1 MLQKNTAKKWYAKQI
16 HDSKP
21 RKTTNRKSTERA
33 VPGNRFA
40 DAAKIIFTEKPANMG
55 ENLMDIII
63 VSNGR
68 NGYLRTVTKHGIDTC
83 VMSSSLITFNFII
96 IEQAKHVV
104 YKIPRVKTMHYDFEF
119 NYNRCL
125 NLGLKHS
132 TTKYVALCNNDLDFR
147 PFWAE
152 NIIAAMGNTYLSA
165 SPSRYGQRKGIAEGY
180 EIAKQLNG
188 WCIVINRAVLD
199 KIGKLDEGV
208 KFWYS
213 DDIYADQLR
222 AQGIKHILVNHS
234 FVRHLGS
241 RTLRTD
247 RNGRDLM
254 RKQRK
259 NYIEARKKYI
269 KKQKL

>member
-1 MLQKNTAKKWYAKQI
+1 MLQKNTSKKRYAKQI
-16 HDSKP
+16 HDRKP

-33 VPGNRFA
+33 MSGNRFA
-40 DAAKIIFTEKPANMG
+40 DTTGIIFTEKLSNMG

-68 NGYLRTVTKHGIDTC
+68 NGYLRTVTKHAIDTC

-96 IEQAKHVV
+96 VEQSERVN
-104 YKIPRVKTMHYDFEF
+104 YNRIPRTKTVHYDFEF
-119 NYNRCL
+119 NYNHCL
-125 NLGLKHS
+125 NLGLQHS
-132 TTKYVALCNNDLDFR
+132 TTKFIALCNNDLDFR
-147 PFWAE
+147 PYWAE
-152 NIIAAMGNTYLSA
+152 NIITAMGDTYLSA
-165 SPSRYGQRKGIAEGY
+165 SPSRHGRRKGIIEGY
-180 EIAKQLNG
+180 KIAEHING
-188 WCIVINRAVLD
+188 WCIVINRAVMD

-234 FVRHLGS
+234 LVRHLGS

-269 KKQKL
+269 KKR

>member
-1 MLQKNTAKKWYAKQI
+1 
-16 HDSKP
+16 
-21 RKTTNRKSTERA
+21 
-33 VPGNRFA
+33 
-40 DAAKIIFTEKPANMG
+40 
-55 ENLMDIII
+55 MDIII

-68 NGYLRTVTKHGIDTC
+68 NGYLRTVTKHAIDTC

-96 IEQAKHVV
+96 VEQSKRVN
-104 YKIPRVKTMHYDFEF
+104 YNRIPRTKTVHYDFEF
-119 NYNRCL
+119 NYNHCL
-125 NLGLKHS
+125 NLGLQHS

-147 PFWAE
+147 PYWAE
-152 NIIAAMGNTYLSA
+152 NIIAAMGEVIEIDGEKIYRDKYLSA
-165 SPSRYGQRKGIAEGY
+165 SPSRYGRRKGIVEGY

-188 WCIVINRAVLD
+188 WCIVINRAVMD

-234 FVRHLGS
+234 LVRHLGS

-269 KKQKL
+269 KKR